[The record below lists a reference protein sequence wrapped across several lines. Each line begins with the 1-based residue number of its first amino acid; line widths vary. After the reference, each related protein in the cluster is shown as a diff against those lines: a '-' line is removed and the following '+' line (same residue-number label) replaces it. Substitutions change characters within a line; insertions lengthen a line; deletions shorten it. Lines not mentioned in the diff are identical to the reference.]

1 VSLLILYDVPYDVF
15 RVLHVNLED
24 LDSFTLGFDLLDHL
38 CVDDRLEIRGP
49 VVALLSRHHPIEQD
63 LDNNEH
69 ILVRKEQQVL
79 QTCVYRCLR
88 RRIHVGAG
96 VGEEVEEL
104 DEAAN
109 GKSFELLGSEQRLP
123 QVNVL
128 DDLERN
134 ELGHVHGSPAGCWL
148 SELPPILT
156 KKCRVLVRLQAL
168 ERDLRR
174 TAYLENRLQVLFKER
189 NVHEVDCDPRLD
201 LQRHQLLCRLLAG
214 TLGSPHGHEGQLLVS
229 HRVVL
234 RDAVLHEELAVF
246 AALRLKLDLSV
257 SLEVC
262 CQLRLARR
270 PVERGCRLLLSLFVL
285 LFLAL
290 ERVLL

>member
-1 VSLLILYDVPYDVF
+1 M
-15 RVLHVNLED
+15 
-24 LDSFTLGFDLLDHL
+24 
-38 CVDDRLEIRGP
+38 
-49 VVALLSRHHPIEQD
+49 
-63 LDNNEH
+63 
-69 ILVRKEQQVL
+69 RKEQQVL
-79 QTCVYRCLR
+79 QTCVYLCLR
-88 RRIHVGAG
+88 RRIRFGAC

-109 GKSFELLGSEQRLP
+109 GQSFELLCSEQRLP

-148 SELPPILT
+148 SELPPVLT
-156 KKCRVLVRLQAL
+156 EQCRVLVRLQAL
-168 ERDLRR
+168 ERDVHKK

-189 NVHEVDCDPRLD
+189 NVHEVDRDPGLLD
-201 LQRHQLLCRLLAG
+201 LQRHQLLGRLLAG
-214 TLGSPHGHEGQLLVS
+214 SLGSPHGHEGQLLLS

-246 AALRLKLDLSV
+246 AALRLKLDLLV
-257 SLEVC
+257 SLEVG

-270 PVERGCRLLLSLFVL
+270 PVERGCRLLLSSLFVALL

-290 ERVLL
+290 ERVLLY